1 LAPEDG
7 GGRSADTSR
16 TLSDSTGRVG
26 TGVEILG
33 ALLSI
38 LVIWAVTGV
47 LVVEAI
53 NRHAPTHVSRHLSVL
68 QSSPSP

>member
-1 LAPEDG
+1 MSL
-7 GGRSADTSR
+7 TSR
-16 TLSDSTGRVG
+16 VMC

-47 LVVEAI
+47 LVLEAI
-53 NRHAPTHVSRHLSVL
+53 SR
-68 QSSPSP
+68 